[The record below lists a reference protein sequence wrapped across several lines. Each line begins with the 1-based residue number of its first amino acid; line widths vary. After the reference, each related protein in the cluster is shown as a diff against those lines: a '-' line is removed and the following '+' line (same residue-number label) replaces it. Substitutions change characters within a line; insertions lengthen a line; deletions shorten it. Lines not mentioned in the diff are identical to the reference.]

1 VERLFAPAE
10 YPQFGAIGRYGM
22 QGLPQEL
29 CVDQPMRPGSEPYGF
44 ACSKVYNLEAS
55 KFICKMEGTPG
66 AHNDIGGPEVAH
78 AIWEAA
84 LACAAK

>member
-1 VERLFAPAE
+1 
-10 YPQFGAIGRYGM
+10 
-22 QGLPQEL
+22 
-29 CVDQPMRPGSEPYGF
+29 MRPGSEPYGF